1 MDNTKDLQ
9 ELKQQLSALHEDF
22 TGLKKSVA
30 DLSAKK
36 VKDAKN
42 GIGDEVSS
50 VLELVEDKIAQYKE
64 QSASL
69 VDSINDD
76 LKQKPLVGIAIAFG
90 AGVLLTK
97 LFGSSK

>member
-22 TGLKKSVA
+22 VGLKKSVA
-30 DLSAKK
+30 DLSATKI
-36 VKDAKN
+36 KDAKN

-50 VLELVEDKIAQYKE
+50 VLELVEEKIAQYKE
-64 QSASL
+64 QSASV
-69 VDSINDD
+69 VDSINED
-76 LKQKPLVGIAIAFG
+76 LKQKPLVSVAVAFG
-90 AGVLLTK
+90 AGVLLAK

>member
-9 ELKQQLSALHEDF
+9 ELKEQLNALHEDF
-22 TGLKKSVA
+22 AGLKESVA
-30 DLSAKK
+30 ALSTKK
-36 VKDAKN
+36 IKDTKN
-42 GIGDEVSS
+42 GVEDEVSS
-50 VLELVEDKIAQYKE
+50 VLGLIEDKIAQYKE
-64 QSASL
+64 QSAPL

-76 LKQKPLVGIAIAFG
+76 LKEKPLVSVAIAFG